1 MRRSNLLDA
10 GLCTE
15 RVCCRLF
22 AIWQGLAY
30 KGSWIHAG
38 VHRSRRCSSDL
49 GLSVQPPKET
59 AHHQLLK
66 TYTRRTTHA
75 IHKFLCSCKIVWR
88 RGHGCSGSW
97 WPVRSKWPEDEHQF
111 KLAVFRGTG
120 NSRMGHLG
128 QSCLNERHVIGQYN
142 SVHRSCFEP
151 EVTLNW
157 QHCLHW
163 YFVTGWVSPVAARQL
178 MKSLNPPPLLF
189 SKEENLVTPSTTEP
203 MAALLKILPIVF
215 AIGGECWVWTCI
227 YLVFVFS
234 GQFKRIWK
242 SQEPGDNWSSHTDH
256 RLII

>member
-38 VHRSRRCSSDL
+38 VHRARRCSSDL
-49 GLSVQPPKET
+49 GLSVQPPEET
-59 AHHQLLK
+59 THHQLLK

-128 QSCLNERHVIGQYN
+128 QSCLNEDMLLANIIL
-142 SVHRSCFEP
+142 FI
-151 EVTLNW
+151 
-157 QHCLHW
+157 
-163 YFVTGWVSPVAARQL
+163 AAVLSQRWLWTDNIACIDILSQVEF
-178 MKSLNPPPLLF
+178 LL
-189 SKEENLVTPSTTEP
+189 
-203 MAALLKILPIVF
+203 
-215 AIGGECWVWTCI
+215 
-227 YLVFVFS
+227 
-234 GQFKRIWK
+234 
-242 SQEPGDNWSSHTDH
+242 
-256 RLII
+256 